1 MQRDGLSVPV
11 SGAGGEICR
20 CCIWDV
26 QHGSHQA
33 PFPPF
38 KQIKTSLQHS
48 CASPELLRMPVLKGC
63 RSLWNGLSPLCTK
76 RRPGFLHIIF
86 SCCDRTTSALW
97 AVEEEGWHKVVVW
110 GTGLCSLLAVA
121 RWGGCS
127 TFLIQQCVESRI
139 TARENSKGRIKHTVC
154 SSACVVLSLQD
165 GWRVLYKQHHRSL
178 CLLNFRLCQSA
189 PLFVLQLLLKGMVVF
204 TCNIKYIF
212 FLSS

>member
-1 MQRDGLSVPV
+1 MTCLLCVPRGDLVSSTLSFLAATGP
-11 SGAGGEICR
+11 
-20 CCIWDV
+20 
-26 QHGSHQA
+26 QA
-33 PFPPF
+33 
-38 KQIKTSLQHS
+38 L
-48 CASPELLRMPVLKGC
+48 CEL
-63 RSLWNGLSPLCTK
+63 W
-76 RRPGFLHIIF
+76 RRK
-86 SCCDRTTSALW
+86 
-97 AVEEEGWHKVVVW
+97 GWHKVVVW

-127 TFLIQQCVESRI
+127 TFLIQQCIESRI

-178 CLLNFRLCQSA
+178 CLSNFRLCQSA

-212 FLSS
+212 SLSS